1 MKKKNP
7 TSKDV
12 ARLAGVSRTTVSLV
26 LNKVEDSGIS
36 DKTKEAVW
44 AAAKELNYHPNAMA
58 RGMRMRRSNTL
69 GLVAPWSATETIF
82 SKAVEGVQEAAFDH
96 NYYTLLCHTKGERR
110 REDVYVRY
118 FMERRVDGIVVIT
131 STGRQDYSN
140 WEPLLDQKI
149 PFVLV
154 NSGIDD
160 PRMSSVYVDNY
171 LGAKMAVKHLYNLGH
186 RRIGIIGTFKIGGK
200 ALYDRRRGFMEAA
213 EELGLKPILPTE
225 QSDHDPKLRG
235 RLQTE
240 ELMSLASPP
249 TAVYATSDL
258 AAFGAYEFARERK
271 VVIPRDLAIVGNDN
285 YPSCEHVLPSLS
297 SIAQPLF
304 AAGQEAVRILM
315 SAVEGENTQ
324 PQKITLPPTLI
335 IRGSSGEEEAK

>member
-26 LNKVEDSGIS
+26 LNRVEDSGIS
-36 DKTKEAVW
+36 DKTKEIVW
-44 AAAKELNYHPNAMA
+44 AAAKQLNYHPNAMA
-58 RGMRMRRSNTL
+58 RGMRMRRSNTI
-69 GLVAPWSATETIF
+69 GLVAPWAGSESVF
-82 SKAVEGVQEAAFDH
+82 GKAVEGIQEAAFDH

-154 NSGIDD
+154 NSGVDD

-171 LGAKMAVKHLYNLGH
+171 LGAKMAVEHLYERGH
-186 RRIGIIGTFKIGGK
+186 RRIGITGTYKIGGK
-200 ALYDRRRGFMEAA
+200 ALYDRLRGYKDTIRQ
-213 EELGLKPILPTE
+213 LGLQPMLPE
-225 QSDHDPKLRG
+225 ESGNQSSKLRG
-235 RLQTE
+235 RLQFE
-240 ELMSLASPP
+240 ELLALAEPP
-249 TAVYATSDL
+249 TAIYATSDL
-258 AAFGAYEFARERK
+258 AAFGAYEVARERK
-271 VVIPRDLAIVGNDN
+271 VVIPQELAIVGNDN
-285 YPSCEHVLPSLS
+285 YPSCEHVLPPLS
-297 SIAQPLF
+297 SIAQPLYV
-304 AAGQEAVRILM
+304 AGQEAVKILM
-315 SAVEGENTQ
+315 SAISGENTQ
-324 PQKITLPPTLI
+324 PQKITLPPKLI
-335 IRGSSGEEEAK
+335 VRGSS